1 MTSIAL
7 ASRAFDGGHF
17 FFFSLSPYYFPL
29 LLKNLAVYSTYLA
42 RQKLAGNIV
51 RGQIILFF
59 FFPLQFSLLLY
70 PHSLELLSLP
80 DSHTGLLSSPLLLH
94 LLLSSFAASLL
105 RNSPFVSGRWC
116 TARG

>member
-59 FFPLQFSLLLY
+59 FFLFPLQFPLLLY
-70 PHSLELLSLP
+70 PHPLELLSLP
-80 DSHTGLLSSPLLLH
+80 DSHIGLLLSSPLLLH

-105 RNSPFVSGRWC
+105 RNPPFVSGK
-116 TARG
+116 